1 VTAEMMKNSRISRV
15 FVLVNRYGVLEE
27 GHLHKPARIV
37 LKESAIAAP
46 YVTYSICLLNT
57 CQSNT
62 LTRKGGNFMPTY
74 RIIINGEPTGDS
86 VTGVSYV
93 DAYFSASN
101 SLPAAY
107 KNDFKLEV
115 IEPDV

>member
-1 VTAEMMKNSRISRV
+1 
-15 FVLVNRYGVLEE
+15 
-27 GHLHKPARIV
+27 
-37 LKESAIAAP
+37 
-46 YVTYSICLLNT
+46 
-57 CQSNT
+57 
-62 LTRKGGNFMPTY
+62 MPTY

-107 KNDFKLEV
+107 KNDFKLKE